1 MYTCYYWIAIA
12 ASDAVAFH
20 VVDDGAVSLPGTIQ
34 PKCNDIKQF
43 STGKN
48 CTSPWRMGDSHQ
60 SDKCTTLTENKS
72 FVQLSPRH
80 RYASNRYKCHA
91 LNIHFTLYDFNSRLY
106 HFSRVNSHELCGRI
120 PQKLREKKIKNTT
133 TKNRHGNRCKNASSK
148 AINRTYTYLTRSRF
162 QGFSSSISSNMIYF
176 HLARSHY

>member
-1 MYTCYYWIAIA
+1 
-12 ASDAVAFH
+12 
-20 VVDDGAVSLPGTIQ
+20 
-34 PKCNDIKQF
+34 
-43 STGKN
+43 
-48 CTSPWRMGDSHQ
+48 MGDSHQ

-176 HLARSHY
+176 HLARSHYYRVDVYDFLSRRANHIRDGQNDWVKACSLRLLLLSSSIEMRSTFKINI